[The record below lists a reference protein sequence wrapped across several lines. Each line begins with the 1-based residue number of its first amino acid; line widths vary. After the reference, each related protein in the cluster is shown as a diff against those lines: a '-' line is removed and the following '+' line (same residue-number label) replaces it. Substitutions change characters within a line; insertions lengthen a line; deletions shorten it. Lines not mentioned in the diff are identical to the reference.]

1 MQLEKTI
8 LNFGKYNGKTF
19 KHVFKK
25 DKEYCN
31 WFFRNLD
38 YNLATDERKQ
48 FYDFLR
54 KNN

>member
-8 LNFGKYNGKTF
+8 LNFGKYNGKT
-19 KHVFKK
+19 